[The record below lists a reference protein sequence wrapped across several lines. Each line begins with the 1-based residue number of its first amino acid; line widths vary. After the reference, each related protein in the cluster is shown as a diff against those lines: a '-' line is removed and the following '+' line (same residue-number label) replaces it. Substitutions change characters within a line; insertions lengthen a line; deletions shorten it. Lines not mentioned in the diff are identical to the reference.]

1 MKRKMVAS
9 LMTLAMTASVFG
21 GFSTVAQAED
31 DVTLSMWVWDDAQVP
46 ATQAMIDEFQEANP
60 NIKIEITSI
69 AGVTDYNTKMQSVIG
84 TADAPEIFWMNF
96 NLAKEY
102 IPMGF
107 VQDLTEW
114 IDGDES
120 FDLSGLNAGITDAYT
135 VDGSV
140 YGIVKDTDAYAVF
153 YNKALFDEAGVE
165 YPSDSWTTDD
175 FAEITK
181 NLTTDAVKGFANSTT
196 DRVWYNFMYAFGGS
210 PYTEDGSAPNV
221 NSEGSVAAVQYLMD
235 LMNGGYTFTGPELT
249 EISSNVAFESNM
261 CAMVIDGSWMVSEFA
276 TALGDNLGIAELPE
290 GPAGRGSCGHGIA
303 YATTTSNEHPEE
315 TWKFLSYLGS
325 DAAQEKQVEVVIPA
339 ANACASTWEAVYPN
353 LNLTAFVNA
362 LSYNKPYLGT
372 VNATAAR
379 TTFQEYQA
387 NVLAGMYADAQ
398 EAMDATQAAME
409 SAMAQ

>member
-21 GFSTVAQAED
+21 GFSTVAQAEEE
-31 DVTLSMWVWDDAQVP
+31 VTLSMWVWDDAQVP

-60 NIKIEITSI
+60 NIKVEITSI
-69 AGVTDYNTKMQSVIG
+69 AGVADYNTKMQSVIG

-107 VQDLTEW
+107 VQNLSEW
-114 IDGDES
+114 IDADEN
-120 FDLSGLNAGITDAYT
+120 FDISTLNEGITAAYT
-135 VDGSV
+135 VDGSI
-140 YGIVKDTDAYAVF
+140 YGIAKDTDAYAVF
-153 YNKALFDEAGVE
+153 YNKALFDEAGVA
-165 YPSDSWTTDD
+165 YPSDDWTMDD
-175 FAEITK
+175 FAETAK
-181 NLTTDAVKGFANSTT
+181 NLTTDTVKGFANSTS
-196 DRVWYNFMYAFGGS
+196 DRVYYNFMYSFGGS
-210 PYTEDGSAPNV
+210 PYTEDGTAPNV
-221 NSEGSVAAVQYLMD
+221 NSEGSVAAMQYLLD
-235 LMNGGYTFTGPELT
+235 LMNNGYAFTGPELA
-249 EISSNVAFESNM
+249 EISSNVALESNM

-339 ANACASTWEAVYPN
+339 ANACAVTWEAVYPN

-362 LSYNKPYLGT
+362 LGYNEAYLGN

-387 NVLAGMYADAQ
+387 NMLAGMYADAQ
-398 EAMDATQAAME
+398 EAMDAAQAAME
-409 SAMAQ
+409 AAMAQ

>member
-1 MKRKMVAS
+1 MKRKMAAS
-9 LMTLAMTASVFG
+9 LMTLAMTAAVFG
-21 GFSTVAQAED
+21 GFSTVAQAD
-31 DVTLSMWVWDDAQVP
+31 DEVTLSMWVWDDAQVP

-60 NIKIEITSI
+60 NIKVEITSI

-84 TADAPEIFWMNF
+84 TADAPEIFWINF

-102 IPMGF
+102 VPMGF

-114 IDGDES
+114 IEADES
-120 FDLSGLNAGITDAYT
+120 FDLSGLNEGITNEYT

-140 YGIVKDTDAYAVF
+140 YGIAKDTDAYAVF
-153 YNKALFDEAGVE
+153 YNKAMFDEAGVD
-165 YPSDSWTTDD
+165 YPDNDWTTDD
-175 FAEITK
+175 FAEVAEK
-181 NLTTDAVKGFANSTT
+181 LTSDTVKGFANSTS
-196 DRVWYNFMYAFGGS
+196 DRAYYAFMYAFGGS

-221 NSEGSVAAVQYLMD
+221 NSEGSVAGMQYLLD
-235 LMNGGYTFTGPELT
+235 LMNNGYAFTGPELA
-249 EISSNVAFESNM
+249 EINANVAFESNM

-276 TALGDNLGIAELPE
+276 TALGDNLGIVELPQ

-339 ANACASTWEAVYPN
+339 ANACAATWEAVYPN

-362 LSYNKPYLGT
+362 LSYNEPYLGT

-387 NVLAGMYADAQ
+387 NMMAGMYADAQ
-398 EAMDATQAAME
+398 EAMDAAQAAME
-409 SAMAQ
+409 AAMAQ